1 MTFASIAIALPL
13 AASLSL
19 AIGWG
24 LSRWGAGATMAA
36 LWAFSVGLLIG
47 VAALLSDSPT
57 GLARAVWPREAVDWL
72 AIASCVLTGVAALQ
86 GRPVLH
92 RRLTFVLGILLGV
105 VVASRL
111 LYGSIYLRPA
121 GTSMTS
127 LLAIVSGGAWVGVC
141 WYVELGR
148 GSERSL
154 SESLAM
160 GAVLLGASA
169 TLGMSGS
176 FQYGMIGLLV
186 TLTACAT
193 WAATL
198 DWPWVSQ
205 LVILMLLGLGVAFAE
220 LNLVTALAFSGT
232 VFLGG
237 CLGRLPSANGTNRY
251 RTWGT
256 LGVMGIVVL
265 CVGLTT
271 QQFLKEVKGNNA
283 SNGGYETIK

>member
-1 MTFASIAIALPL
+1 MTFASIALALPV
-13 AASLSL
+13 AASLAI

-24 LSRWGAGATMAA
+24 LSRCSLGSTASA
-36 LWAFSVGLLIG
+36 LWAFSVALLLG
-47 VAALLSDSPT
+47 VATLLSDSPA
-57 GLARAVWPREAVDWL
+57 GLARAIWPREAVDWL
-72 AIASCVLTGVAALQ
+72 AIASCLLTAVAALQ
-86 GRPVLH
+86 GRPVL
-92 RRLTFVLGILLGV
+92 RSRTTFVLGILLGIV
-105 VVASRL
+105 IASRL

-121 GTSMTS
+121 STSMTS
-127 LLAIVSGGAWVGVC
+127 LLAIMSGGAWLGVC

-148 GSERSL
+148 ASERSL

-186 TLTACAT
+186 TLTAGASWVAT
-193 WAATL
+193 R

-220 LNLVTALAFSGT
+220 LSSVTALALSGA

-237 CLGRLPSANGTNRY
+237 CLGRLPSASGTKRY
-251 RTWGT
+251 RTWGA
-256 LGVMGIVVL
+256 LGLMGIVTL